1 MELSECPN
9 HAWSEQAALMLG
21 VILSATDPVAV
32 VALLKELGC
41 KASLA
46 TAIEGESLLND
57 GTALVMFTILV
68 KIVEGDNSD
77 GWDDYIWTFIKMS
90 FGGAAFGVLFAFSI
104 VQLLQMIFNNALA
117 EITITLSAAYLCFF
131 VAEYLFHVSG
141 IIAVVCLGLYFGH
154 NGKTCISPEVS
165 HFLEEFWEMLAFFG
179 NTLIFVVAGIVIGY
193 KLPSFPIID
202 FIQLPI
208 MYLACTVIRAF
219 VVGIIFV
226 IFRFFDATIEA
237 RDQVITVWAG
247 LRGSIGLSLA
257 MMVFGNTNI
266 CQPIRDIVMFHTAGI
281 VVLTVCIN
289 SITMPKV
296 VEMLG
301 LHLVEP
307 SKQLIYER
315 AITTLQNTGQKQEK
329 ILQAQSMFDSTN
341 WETGISL

>member
-247 LRGSIGLSLA
+247 EFESFSSLFFVC
-257 MMVFGNTNI
+257 VFP
-266 CQPIRDIVMFHTAGI
+266 QDYSF
-281 VVLTVCIN
+281 
-289 SITMPKV
+289 
-296 VEMLG
+296 
-301 LHLVEP
+301 
-307 SKQLIYER
+307 LIPYSP
-315 AITTLQNTGQKQEK
+315 QQQHHHH
-329 ILQAQSMFDSTN
+329 QQQQQQHQHQHQHQHQQHYQ
-341 WETGISL
+341 